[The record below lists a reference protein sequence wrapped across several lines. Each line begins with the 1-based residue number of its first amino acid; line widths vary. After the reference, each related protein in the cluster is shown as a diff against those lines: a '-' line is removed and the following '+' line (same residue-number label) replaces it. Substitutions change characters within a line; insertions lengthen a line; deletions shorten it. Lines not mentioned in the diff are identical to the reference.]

1 MNFASRPLSIRT
13 RAAVARRTA
22 TVFRFTSRRGSRG
35 ASARRG
41 EGRTRASVPRSCRRS
56 RHSTRRSAARGPCR
70 GCRRRGSWTSPYQAP
85 AGRAAPWRG
94 TGIAASRTRFRCFI
108 FRASSAAAMIEQ
120 HRYGRRHFQR
130 GEAPMPTHAVPTYE
144 DAQLVLK
151 LYELRREEK
160 LRAARDWFGGKFFPQ
175 TAEDVIALT
184 GTENAYYRMVTTYW
198 EMAASFVARGV
209 LNADLFL
216 DSGGEMIFV
225 WTKLADLVPQLR
237 QNLGSENL
245 LKHVES

>member
-1 MNFASRPLSIRT
+1 MSNQT
-13 RAAVARRTA
+13 
-22 TVFRFTSRRGSRG
+22 
-35 ASARRG
+35 
-41 EGRTRASVPRSCRRS
+41 
-56 RHSTRRSAARGPCR
+56 
-70 GCRRRGSWTSPYQAP
+70 
-85 AGRAAPWRG
+85 
-94 TGIAASRTRFRCFI
+94 
-108 FRASSAAAMIEQ
+108 
-120 HRYGRRHFQR
+120 
-130 GEAPMPTHAVPTYE
+130 VPTYE
-144 DAQLVLK
+144 DATLILK

-245 LKHVES
+245 LKHVESVIASSPRAKERVGVTRQRIAKAREQALAAASKA